1 MTSEPAPKG
10 LLDTMAKGVAANG
23 FGQVVAL
30 LTLVVSVP
38 IFLNAWGTHLYGE
51 WLLLSLI
58 PVYLAISDLGF
69 STAAGVQMTVLVARG
84 DREAALR
91 LLQSTWTLI
100 TLISAAVCIVL
111 TGLLHLVPITQVLD
125 LTLLD
130 RTEANAVAVLL
141 ILLVCASQQ
150 GGIIEAIY
158 RCDGH
163 YATGTLYLN
172 LARFVEFVGGL
183 GVVLAGGDPWHYAAT
198 LVLLRLLGY
207 VVMWA
212 DLRRRV
218 PWARPAWVMDRL
230 AETKPLLMPA
240 VGFVATPLAYA
251 LSIQG
256 ILLAVGHVYSPA
268 MVTVVSL
275 HRTLARMVWQ
285 LAFMVSQTASV
296 ELSRALGPGDTD
308 RAKRIYRLSWQ
319 AVLWSTAVA
328 SGLLLLFARNIF
340 DTWVRSKV
348 EFHPV
353 LLAIFLLASVIG
365 GLWGVSLVVPV
376 SLNRHHKLTA
386 LFVLVTLAAFGASF
400 PLLRVGGLEGGAW
413 TVVASEVI
421 MFAIVTRA
429 AWRMLGEKSSEFW
442 PQVLTPPF
450 GIVQAL
456 FDRAAGR
463 PEEPAPHSTQI
474 VLAGPSKYHLYD
486 LAAEL
491 QKKGAL
497 RALMSGYLMLRTRH
511 RRVPSRNFIPLPYY
525 HFAFRVMGRFGLVF
539 EYVDKVVFDWL
550 ASRAIP
556 NADVYH
562 LIAGS
567 AIKTMRAA
575 HAKGKKVILD
585 RPCSHIVVQNRL
597 LEGEFRYSGVP
608 FPGIDPRVIRQEL
621 QEYEEADVIT
631 VPSDFAKRSFL
642 EMGFADDRV
651 VVVPYGVSLE
661 RFHPTGGRNPEKFVA
676 LFVGYA
682 SVRKSVPRLLEA
694 FEAVKHPDK
703 TLLLV
708 GQIAPEVRRHV
719 SKAVRSGHVRALG
732 HMPQEN
738 LKQVMS
744 KASVLVL
751 PSIEDGYGLVMSQA
765 MACGTPVVAS
775 TNTGAG
781 MLLTDGE
788 DGLIVQ
794 AGDTGAITDALQRLA
809 DDPGLVERMGAAAL
823 AKARSLGGWE
833 TYAENILRLAEAV
846 RSAPDRQFK

>member
-1 MTSEPAPKG
+1 MKSAPVPKG

-23 FGQVVAL
+23 FGQLVAL

-38 IFLNAWGTHLYGE
+38 IFLNAWGSHLYGE

-69 STAAGVQMTVLVARG
+69 STAAGVQMTVLVAQG
-84 DREAALR
+84 DRAGALR
-91 LLQSTWTLI
+91 LLQCTWTFI
-100 TLISAAVCIVL
+100 TLVSAGVCIVL
-111 TGLLHLVPITQVLD
+111 VGLLHLFPITTLLD
-125 LTLLD
+125 LTMLARD
-130 RTEANAVAVLL
+130 EANAIAVLL

-163 YATGTLYLN
+163 YATGTLFLN

-198 LVLLRLLGY
+198 LVVLRLTGY

-230 AETKPLLMPA
+230 SEVKPLLMPA
-240 VGFVATPLAYA
+240 LGFVATPLAYA

-296 ELSRALGPGDTD
+296 ELSRALGPGDTE
-308 RAKRIYRLSWQ
+308 RARRIYRLSWQ
-319 AVLWSTAVA
+319 AVLWSTSIA
-328 SGLLLLFARNIF
+328 SGLLLAFARQIF

-348 EFHPV
+348 EFHPN

-386 LFVLVTLAAFGASF
+386 LFVLVTFLAFWASF
-400 PLLRVGGLEGGAW
+400 PLLRLAGIEGGAW
-413 TVVASEVI
+413 TVVASEVF
-421 MFAIVTRA
+421 MFVLVTRA
-429 AWRMLGEKSSEFW
+429 AWRMLDEKASQFW
-442 PQVLTPPF
+442 PFVVTPPF
-450 GIVQAL
+450 GILRSVM
-456 FDRAAGR
+456 DRLGGKDD
-463 PEEPAPHSTQI
+463 EPVPHRTQI

-486 LAAEL
+486 LAYEL

-497 RALMSGYLMLRTRH
+497 RALMSGYLMLRSRH

-550 ASRAIP
+550 ASRTIP
-556 NADVYH
+556 TADVYH

-567 AIKTMRAA
+567 ALRTIRAA
-575 HAKGKKVILD
+575 HARGKRVILD

-597 LEGEFRYSGVP
+597 LAGEFEYSGVQ
-608 FPGIDPRVIRQEL
+608 FPGIDPRVIRQEER
-621 QEYEEADVIT
+621 EYAEADVIT
-631 VPSDFAKRSFL
+631 VPSDFAKQSFL
-642 EMGFADDRV
+642 EMGFPEDRV
-651 VVVPYGVSLE
+651 VVIPYGVNLQ
-661 RFHPTGGRNPEKFVA
+661 RFHPVAKREAGKFVA

-694 FEAVKHPDK
+694 FEAVRHPDK
-703 TLLLV
+703 SLLLV
-708 GQIAPEVRRHV
+708 GQVSPEVRRHV
-719 SKAVRSGHVRALG
+719 TAAVKTGHVLSLG
-732 HMPQEN
+732 HMPQER
-738 LKQVMS
+738 LKEVMS
-744 KASVLVL
+744 RASVLVL

-765 MACGTPVVAS
+765 MACGTTVVAS
-775 TNTGAG
+775 THTGAT
-781 MLLTDGE
+781 MLITHGE
-788 DGLIVQ
+788 NGLIVP
-794 AGDTGAITDALQRLA
+794 AGDTGAITAALQCLA
-809 DDPGLVERMGAAAL
+809 DDPELVEKLGAAAL
-823 AKARSLGGWE
+823 ERARSLGGWE
-833 TYAENILRLAEAV
+833 TYADKILGLAESV
-846 RSAPDRQFK
+846 RSAPGHGFK

>member
-1 MTSEPAPKG
+1 MTSAPAPKG

-23 FGQVVAL
+23 FGQLVAL

-38 IFLNAWGTHLYGE
+38 IFLNAWGSHLYGE

-69 STAAGVQMTVLVARG
+69 STAAGVQMTVLVAQG
-84 DREAALR
+84 DRPGALR
-91 LLQSTWTLI
+91 LLQCTWTLI
-100 TLISAAVCIVL
+100 TLISAAVCFLLV
-111 TGLLHLVPITQVLD
+111 GLLHLFPITTLLD
-125 LTLLD
+125 LTMLG
-130 RTEANAVAVLL
+130 RSEANGIAVLL

-163 YATGTLYLN
+163 YATGTLFLN

-198 LVLLRLLGY
+198 LVVLRLAGY

-212 DLRRRV
+212 DLRKRV

-230 AETKPLLMPA
+230 SEAKPLLLPA

-256 ILLAVGHVYSPA
+256 ILLAVGHVYSPT

-296 ELSRALGPGDTD
+296 ELSRALGPGDTE
-308 RAKRIYRLSWQ
+308 RARRIYRLSWQ
-319 AVLWSTAVA
+319 AVLWSTSIA
-328 SGLLLLFARNIF
+328 SGLLLVFARQIF

-348 EFHPV
+348 EFHPL

-386 LFVLVTLAAFGASF
+386 VFVLVTFLAFWASF
-400 PLLRVGGLEGGAW
+400 PLLRLWGLEGGAW
-413 TVVASEVI
+413 AVVAAEVF
-421 MFAIVTRA
+421 MFVIVTRA
-429 AWRMLGEKSSEFW
+429 AWRMLDEKAGQFW
-442 PQVLTPPF
+442 PHVLAPPF
-450 GIVQAL
+450 GIVRAIM
-456 FDRAAGR
+456 DRAGGGDKG
-463 PEEPAPHSTQI
+463 PLPHSTQM

-486 LAAEL
+486 LAFEL

-497 RALMSGYLMLRTRH
+497 RALMSGYLMLRSRH

-525 HFAFRVMGRFGLVF
+525 HFAFRVMGKFGLVY

-550 ASRAIP
+550 ASRTIP
-556 NADVYH
+556 TADVYH

-567 AIKTMRAA
+567 AIRTIRAA
-575 HAKGKKVILD
+575 HARGKKVILD

-597 LEGEFRYSGVP
+597 LAGEFEFSGVP
-608 FPGIDPRVIRQEL
+608 FPGIDPRVIRQEEI
-621 QEYEEADVIT
+621 EYAEADVIT
-631 VPSDFAKRSFL
+631 VPSDFAKQSFV
-642 EMGFADDRV
+642 EMGFADERV
-651 VVVPYGVSLE
+651 VVIPYGVNLQ
-661 RFHPTGGRNPEKFVA
+661 RFHPVGKRDPKKFVA

-682 SVRKSVPRLLEA
+682 SVRKSVPRLLKA
-694 FEAVKHPDK
+694 FENVHHPHK
-703 TLLLV
+703 SLLLV
-708 GQIAPEVRRHV
+708 GQVAPEIKKHV
-719 SKAVRSGHVRALG
+719 FAATKTGNVKAIG

-738 LKQVMS
+738 LKAVMS
-744 KASVLVL
+744 RATVLVL

-765 MACGTPVVAS
+765 MACGTTVIAS

-781 MLLTDGE
+781 MLITHGE
-788 DGLIVQ
+788 NGLIVP
-794 AGDTGAITDALQRLA
+794 AGDTEAITAALQQLA
-809 DDPGLVERMGAAAL
+809 DDPELVERLGSAAL
-823 AKARSLGGWE
+823 ERARSLGGWE
-833 TYAENILRLAEAV
+833 SYAEKILGLAESV
-846 RSAPDRQFK
+846 RNELGHRFK